1 MAQSHH
7 CPICHATIWRRE
19 VKTCGSPQC
28 LAEWR
33 QMPLSLRAKMI
44 ELAEGNTFDYPDDT
58 PTEMS
63 NDLKNILS
71 PPKLDPKTELDKI
84 FGKKKGNDDQH

>member
-7 CPICHATIWRRE
+7 CPCCHATIWRRE

-33 QMPLSLRAKMI
+33 SMSLSQRAKMI
-44 ELAEGNTFDYPDDT
+44 ELAEDNPHLATEILIPT
-58 PTEMS
+58 PTTPSGDEL
-63 NDLKNILS
+63 LKQL
-71 PPKLDPKTELDKI
+71 
-84 FGKKKGNDDQH
+84 FGDKKGGEK